1 MRLLLPC
8 RCRRAQRSR
17 RRGDA
22 KKKAEGVQA
31 MSATLGPV
39 KAGLGKVGGAEE
51 GTTKTAGD
59 GLEDRP
65 GHDGEEQQ

>member
-1 MRLLLPC
+1 
-8 RCRRAQRSR
+8 
-17 RRGDA
+17 
-22 KKKAEGVQA
+22 